1 MRRDPK
7 RRQPRPMSSVMQHV
21 VGDLAPTDPLSRV
34 QTAWPQL
41 AGRQYAEHS
50 TPIRLRGDGTIVVR
64 CESGAAAA
72 ELQLRGPQIKALMA
86 ELLELHC
93 DLAFQGP
100 AGRASGPR
108 RKTPKG

>member
-1 MRRDPK
+1 
-7 RRQPRPMSSVMQHV
+7 MSSVMQHV

-86 ELLELHC
+86 DVLDLHC

-100 AGRASGPR
+100 AGRANGPR
-108 RKTPKG
+108 RKTPKAP

>member
-7 RRQPRPMSSVMQHV
+7 RRTPRPMSSVMQAV
-21 VGDLAPTDPLSRV
+21 VSDIAPTDPLSRV

-41 AGRQYAEHS
+41 AGRQYAGIS

-64 CESGAAAA
+64 CESGAAAS

-86 ELLELHC
+86 ELLGLHC

-100 AGRASGPR
+100 AGSARPAR
-108 RKTPKG
+108 R

>member
-1 MRRDPK
+1 MRPEPK
-7 RRQPRPMSSVMQHV
+7 RRQPRTMASVMQQV

-41 AGRQYAEHS
+41 AGRQYADLS
-50 TPIRLRGDGTIVVR
+50 TPTRLRGDGTIVVR
-64 CESGAAAA
+64 CDSGAAAA

-86 ELLELHC
+86 DLLDLHC

-100 AGRASGPR
+100 AGSAR
-108 RKTPKG
+108 R